1 MNIRVEDVLIRK
13 GITVDMDT
21 SVKDATKLMDRL
33 SISCL
38 VVMSKN
44 VIKGILTTRDVIS
57 RVIARGNDPSQMT
70 VGEVMT
76 HPLIAVREETPL
88 GEAVKIMFQNKIKKL
103 PIVIGEGG
111 DDLVLVGL
119 LSLTDVVENHTE
131 IFADLWEQM
140 LMTVPADME
149 KGILVA

>member
-21 SVKDATKLMDRL
+21 SVKDATELMNRL

-38 VVMSKN
+38 VVISKN
-44 VIKGILTTRDVIS
+44 VIRGILTTRDVIS
-57 RVIARGNDPSQMT
+57 RVIARGYNSSQMT

-76 HPLIAVREETPL
+76 QPLIAVRENTPL
-88 GEAVKIMFQNKIKKL
+88 EEAVKIMFQNKIKKL
-103 PIVIGEGG
+103 PIVLGEG

-119 LSLTDVVENHTE
+119 LSLTDIVENHTE

-140 LMTVPADME
+140 LMTVPADMD
-149 KGILVA
+149 KGILIA

>member
-1 MNIRVEDVLIRK
+1 MNICVEDVLIRK

-21 SVKDATKLMDRL
+21 CVKDATELMDRS

-38 VVMSKN
+38 VVISKN
-44 VIKGILTTRDVIS
+44 RIKGILTTRDVIS
-57 RVIARGNDPSQMT
+57 RVIARGHDPSQMT

-76 HPLIAVREETPL
+76 HPLIAVREDTPL
-88 GEAVKIMFQNKIKKL
+88 EEAVKIMFQNKIKKL
-103 PIVIGEGG
+103 PIVLGEG

-119 LSLTDVVENHTE
+119 LSLTDIVENHTE
-131 IFADLWEQM
+131 IFADLWEQV

>member
-1 MNIRVEDVLIRK
+1 
-13 GITVDMDT
+13 MDT
-21 SVKDATKLMDRL
+21 SVKDATELMDRL

-44 VIKGILTTRDVIS
+44 VLKGILTTRDVIS
-57 RVIARGNDPSQMT
+57 RVIARGYDPSQIT
-70 VGEVMT
+70 VGEVMS
-76 HPLIAVREETPL
+76 HPLLAVREDTPL
-88 GEAVKIMFQNKIKKL
+88 EEAVKIMFQNKIKKL
-103 PIVIGEGG
+103 PIVLGDE

-119 LSLTDVVENHTE
+119 LSLTDIVENHTE

>member
-13 GITVDMDT
+13 GITVDMNT
-21 SVKDATKLMDRL
+21 SVKDATELMNRL
-33 SISCL
+33 SISCI

-57 RVIARGNDPSQMT
+57 RVIARGYDPSQMT

-76 HPLIAVREETPL
+76 SPLLAVREDTPL
-88 GEAVKIMFQNKIKKL
+88 EEAVKIMFQNKIKKL
-103 PIVIGEGG
+103 PIMLGEG

-119 LSLTDVVENHTE
+119 LSLTDIVENHTE
-131 IFADLWEQM
+131 IFTDLWEQM
-140 LMTVPADME
+140 VMTVPADME
-149 KGILVA
+149 KGILIV

>member
-1 MNIRVEDVLIRK
+1 MNVRVEDVLIRK
-13 GITVDMDT
+13 GITVDMDS
-21 SVKDATKLMDRL
+21 SVKDATELMDQL

-57 RVIARGNDPSQMT
+57 RVIARGSDPSQMT

-76 HPLIAVREETPL
+76 HPILAVREDTPL
-88 GEAVKIMFQNKIKKL
+88 EETVKIMFQNKIKKL
-103 PIVIGEGG
+103 PIVIGEK

-119 LSLTDVVENHTE
+119 LSLTDIVENHTE

-140 LMTVPADME
+140 VMTVPADME
-149 KGILVA
+149 KGILVV

>member
-21 SVKDATKLMDRL
+21 SVKDATELMNRL

-44 VIKGILTTRDVIS
+44 VIRGILTTRDVIS
-57 RVIARGNDPSQMT
+57 RVIARGYNSSQMT

-76 HPLIAVREETPL
+76 QPLIAVRENTPL
-88 GEAVKIMFQNKIKKL
+88 EEAVKIMFQNKIKKL
-103 PIVIGEGG
+103 PIVLGEG
-111 DDLVLVGL
+111 DDLVLAVL
-119 LSLTDVVENHTE
+119 LSLTDIVENHTE

-140 LMTVPADME
+140 LMTVPADMN
-149 KGILVA
+149 KGILIA

>member
-21 SVKDATKLMDRL
+21 SVKDATELMNRL

-38 VVMSKN
+38 VVISKN

-57 RVIARGNDPSQMT
+57 RVIARGYNSSQMT

-76 HPLIAVREETPL
+76 QPLIAVRENTPL
-88 GEAVKIMFQNKIKKL
+88 EEAVKIMFQNKIKKL
-103 PIVIGEGG
+103 PIVLGEG

-119 LSLTDVVENHTE
+119 LSLTDIVENHTE

-140 LMTVPADME
+140 LMTVPADMD
-149 KGILVA
+149 KGILIA

>member
-13 GITVDMDT
+13 VITVDMDT
-21 SVKDATKLMDRL
+21 SVKDATELMDRF

-57 RVIARGNDPSQMT
+57 RVIARGYDPSQMT

-76 HPLIAVREETPL
+76 HPILVVREETPL
-88 GEAVKIMFQNKIKKL
+88 EEAVKIMFQNKIKKL
-103 PIVIGEGG
+103 PIVLGEG
-111 DDLVLVGL
+111 DDLVLVGV
-119 LSLTDVVENHTE
+119 LSLTDIMENHTG

-149 KGILVA
+149 KGILIA

>member
-13 GITVDMDT
+13 VITVDMDT
-21 SVKDATKLMDRL
+21 SVKDATELMDRF

-57 RVIARGNDPSQMT
+57 RVISRGYDPSQMT

-76 HPLIAVREETPL
+76 HPLLAVMEDTPL
-88 GEAVKIMFQNKIKKL
+88 EEAVKIMFQNKIKKL
-103 PIVIGEGG
+103 PIVLGEG
-111 DDLVLVGL
+111 DDLVLVGV
-119 LSLTDVVENHTE
+119 LSLTDIMENHTG

-149 KGILVA
+149 KGILIA

>member
-21 SVKDATKLMDRL
+21 RVKDATELMDRF

-57 RVIARGNDPSQMT
+57 RVISRGYDPSQMT
-70 VGEVMT
+70 AGEVMT
-76 HPLIAVREETPL
+76 HPLLAVRENTPL
-88 GEAVKIMFQNKIKKL
+88 EEAVKIMFQNKIKKL
-103 PIVIGEGG
+103 PIVLGEG
-111 DDLVLVGL
+111 DDLVLVGV
-119 LSLTDVVENHTE
+119 LSLTDIMENHTG
-131 IFADLWEQM
+131 IFADLWERM

-149 KGILVA
+149 KGILIA

>member
-13 GITVDMDT
+13 GITVDMNT
-21 SVKDATKLMDRL
+21 SVKDATELMNRL
-33 SISCL
+33 SISCI

-57 RVIARGNDPSQMT
+57 RVIARGYDPSQMT

-76 HPLIAVREETPL
+76 SPLLAVREDTPL
-88 GEAVKIMFQNKIKKL
+88 EEAVKIMFQNKIKKL
-103 PIVIGEGG
+103 PIMLGEG

-119 LSLTDVVENHTE
+119 LSLTDIVENHTE

-140 LMTVPADME
+140 VMTVPADME
-149 KGILVA
+149 KGILIV

>member
-1 MNIRVEDVLIRK
+1 
-13 GITVDMDT
+13 MDT
-21 SVKDATKLMDRL
+21 SVKDATELMDRS

-38 VVMSKN
+38 VAISKN
-44 VIKGILTTRDVIS
+44 RIKGILTTRDVIS
-57 RVIARGNDPSQMT
+57 RVIARGHDPSQMT

-76 HPLIAVREETPL
+76 HPLIVVREDTPL
-88 GEAVKIMFQNKIKKL
+88 EEAVKIMFQNKIKKL
-103 PIVIGEGG
+103 PIVLGEG

-119 LSLTDVVENHTE
+119 LSLTDIVENHTE
-131 IFADLWEQM
+131 IFADLWEQV

>member
-1 MNIRVEDVLIRK
+1 MNICVEDVLIRK

-21 SVKDATKLMDRL
+21 SVKDATELMDR
-33 SISCL
+33 SSTSCL
-38 VVMSKN
+38 VVISKN
-44 VIKGILTTRDVIS
+44 RIKGILTTRDVIS
-57 RVIARGNDPSQMT
+57 RVIARGHDPSQMT

-76 HPLIAVREETPL
+76 HPLIAVREDTPL
-88 GEAVKIMFQNKIKKL
+88 EEAVKIMFQNKIKKL
-103 PIVIGEGG
+103 PIVLGEG

-119 LSLTDVVENHTE
+119 LSLTDIVENHTE
-131 IFADLWEQM
+131 IFADLWEQV

>member
-1 MNIRVEDVLIRK
+1 MN
-13 GITVDMDT
+13 T
-21 SVKDATKLMDRL
+21 SVKDATELMNRL
-33 SISCL
+33 SISCI

-57 RVIARGNDPSQMT
+57 RVIARGYDPSQMT

-76 HPLIAVREETPL
+76 SPLLAVREDTPL
-88 GEAVKIMFQNKIKKL
+88 EEAVKIMFQNKIKKL
-103 PIVIGEGG
+103 PIMLGEG

-119 LSLTDVVENHTE
+119 LSLTDIVENHTE

-140 LMTVPADME
+140 VMTVPADME
-149 KGILVA
+149 KGILIV

>member
-1 MNIRVEDVLIRK
+1 MNICVEDVLIRK

-21 SVKDATKLMDRL
+21 SVKDATELMDRS

-38 VVMSKN
+38 VVISKN
-44 VIKGILTTRDVIS
+44 RIKGILTTRDVIS
-57 RVIARGNDPSQMT
+57 RVIARGHDPSQMT

-76 HPLIAVREETPL
+76 DPLIAVREDTPL
-88 GEAVKIMFQNKIKKL
+88 EEAVKIMFQNKIKKL
-103 PIVIGEGG
+103 PIVLGEG

-119 LSLTDVVENHTE
+119 LSLTDIVENHTE
-131 IFADLWEQM
+131 IFADIWEQM

-149 KGILVA
+149 KSILVA

>member
-13 GITVDMDT
+13 GITVDMDS
-21 SVKDATKLMDRL
+21 SVKDATELMDRL

-57 RVIARGNDPSQMT
+57 RVIARGYDPSQVT

-76 HPLIAVREETPL
+76 HPLLAVREDTPL
-88 GEAVKIMFQNKIKKL
+88 EEAVKIMFQNKIKKL
-103 PIVIGEGG
+103 PIVIGEGN
-111 DDLVLVGL
+111 DLVLVGL
-119 LSLTDVVENHTE
+119 LSLTDIVENHTE
-131 IFADLWEQM
+131 IFAELWEQM

-149 KGILVA
+149 KGILVT

>member
-13 GITVDMDT
+13 CITVDMDT
-21 SVKDATKLMDRL
+21 SVKDATELMDRL

-44 VIKGILTTRDVIS
+44 VLKGILTTRDVIS
-57 RVIARGNDPSQMT
+57 RVIARGYDPSQIT
-70 VGEVMT
+70 VGEVMS
-76 HPLIAVREETPL
+76 HPLLAVREDTPL
-88 GEAVKIMFQNKIKKL
+88 EEAVKIMFQNKIKKL
-103 PIVIGEGG
+103 PIVLGDE

-119 LSLTDVVENHTE
+119 LSLTDIMENHTE

>member
-13 GITVDMDT
+13 VITVDMDT
-21 SVKDATKLMDRL
+21 SVKDATELMDRF

-57 RVIARGNDPSQMT
+57 RVISRGYDPSQMT

-76 HPLIAVREETPL
+76 HPLLAVRENTPL
-88 GEAVKIMFQNKIKKL
+88 EEAVKIMFQNKIKKL
-103 PIVIGEGG
+103 PIVLGEG

-119 LSLTDVVENHTE
+119 LSLTDIMENHTE

-149 KGILVA
+149 KGILIA

>member
-1 MNIRVEDVLIRK
+1 MNICVEDVLIRK

-21 SVKDATKLMDRL
+21 SVKDATELMDRS

-38 VVMSKN
+38 VVISKN
-44 VIKGILTTRDVIS
+44 RIKGILTTRDVIS
-57 RVIARGNDPSQMT
+57 RVIARGHDPSQMT

-76 HPLIAVREETPL
+76 HPLIAVREDTPL
-88 GEAVKIMFQNKIKKL
+88 EEAVKIMFQNKIKKL
-103 PIVIGEGG
+103 PIVLGEG

-119 LSLTDVVENHTE
+119 LSLTDIVENHTE
-131 IFADLWEQM
+131 IFADLWEQV

>member
-13 GITVDMDT
+13 GITVDMDN
-21 SVKDATKLMDRL
+21 SVKDATELMDRL

-57 RVIARGNDPSQMT
+57 RVIARGSDPSQMT

-76 HPLIAVREETPL
+76 HPILAVREDTPL
-88 GEAVKIMFQNKIKKL
+88 EETVKIMFQNKIKKL
-103 PIVIGEGG
+103 PIVIGEK

-119 LSLTDVVENHTE
+119 LSLTDIVENHTE

-140 LMTVPADME
+140 VMTVPADME
-149 KGILVA
+149 KGILVV